1 MSLIKPLRY
10 LGLAVVL
17 FLTAGCPEQAQNNR
31 DRHEEMENPG
41 AGKKSKVLFV
51 FTGTNFIEKT
61 GEKTGYTLTEAAQ
74 PWLVFNN
81 AKYEVDFMSPKGG
94 AVTVDTMKFEDQG
107 DRIFWNDQG
116 VQAKLK
122 NTLSPDRVAL
132 VDYMAVYFVGG
143 HGAMWDFADNA
154 DIKKLAADMYEKGG
168 IVGSVCHGAAALVN
182 VKLSTGEF
190 LVQNKNVTG
199 FTNSEEKEVK
209 KDAVVPFLL
218 ETALIKSGAKF
229 QAKPNFQPNVQVADR
244 LVTGQ
249 NPASAKGVG
258 EEMVKLLNQIQAR

>member
-1 MSLIKPLRY
+1 MFLIKPLRY
-10 LGLAVVL
+10 LGLVVVL

-31 DRHEEMENPG
+31 DRHEEIENPG
-41 AGKKSKVLFV
+41 DAKKSKVLFV
-51 FTGTNFIEKT
+51 ITGTNFIEKT
-61 GEKTGYTLTEAAQ
+61 GEKTGFTLTEAAQ

-94 AVTVDTMKFEDQG
+94 LVTVDSMNFTDQG

-122 NTLSPDRVAL
+122 NTLAPDKVAL

-143 HGAMWDFADNA
+143 HGAMWDFPDNE
-154 DIKKLAADMYEKGG
+154 DVKKLAADMYEKGG
-168 IVGSVCHGAAALVN
+168 IVGSVCHGAAALIN

-190 LVQNKNVTG
+190 LIKGKNLTG

-229 QAKPNFQPNVQVADR
+229 QAKPNWQANVQVADR

-249 NPASAKGVG
+249 NPASSKGVG
-258 EEMVKLLNQIQAR
+258 EAMVKLLDQIQAR